1 MVCLAR
7 TSETTESP
15 ERRPSLEVAD
25 IFRAYGERYR
35 QQHRM
40 TPEQLQV
47 FRDILAC
54 RTKVLGG
61 HLDVCP
67 DCGWERPAYNSCRN
81 RHCPKC
87 QAMKQAAWI
96 EGRMAR
102 ILPCSYFHVVFT
114 LPAELRLVARR
125 HPRLVY
131 SLLFEAASQTLLDLG
146 DDPKRLGAQ
155 LGFTAVL
162 HTWTRRLEYHP
173 HLHCVVTGGGLSRDG
188 AHWIPIRRSKY
199 LFPVRVLGDLF
210 RGKFLAGL
218 RRLHDQG
225 QLDLTAIIPDVHDRL
240 DRLYATPWVVYAKR
254 PFGGPEQVYRYLGR
268 YTHRIAIS
276 NQRLV
281 SDDER
286 GVTFRTKSGQTITV
300 AGDEFIRRFLLHVL
314 PRRFVRLRHFGLL
327 APANVATRLE
337 QARQLLAAAAAHD
350 ATAPPPPSSPA
361 DKTWVDR
368 VIELLGTD
376 PTVCPQCGA
385 KLVRCCLPAARLP
398 RPGALRA
405 IPIAWL
411 DSS

>member
-1 MVCLAR
+1 VVCLPRA
-7 TSETTESP
+7 SETDEP
-15 ERRPSLEVAD
+15 DGRPPSLEVAD
-25 IFRAYGERYR
+25 IFRTYGELYR
-35 QQHRM
+35 QKHWM

-54 RTKVLGG
+54 RTAVLGG

-67 DCGWERPAYNSCRN
+67 DCGFERPAYNSCRN

-87 QAMKQAAWI
+87 QAMRQAAWI

-102 ILPCSYFHVVFT
+102 TLPCPYFHVVFT
-114 LPAELRLVARR
+114 LPAELRPVARR
-125 HPRLVY
+125 SPRLVY
-131 SLLFEAASQTLLDLG
+131 NLLFEAASQTLLDLG

-162 HTWTRRLEYHP
+162 HTWTRTLEYHP

-188 AHWIPIRRSKY
+188 SRWIPIRRSKY

-218 RRLHDQG
+218 RRLHHEG
-225 QLDLTAIIPDVHDRL
+225 QLDLAAIVPHVHGL
-240 DRLYATPWVVYAKR
+240 FDRLYAAPWVVYAKR

-281 SDDER
+281 SADER
-286 GVTFRTKSGQTITV
+286 DVTFRTKNGKTVTV

-314 PRRFVRLRHFGLL
+314 PKRFVRLRHYGLM
-327 APANVATRLE
+327 APANAATRLE
-337 QARQLLAAAAAHD
+337 QARALLAEPAAQDAVAPAA
-350 ATAPPPPSSPA
+350 PA

-368 VIELLGTD
+368 IIELTGTD
-376 PTVCPQCGA
+376 PTVCPQCRA
-385 KLVRCCLPAARLP
+385 KLVRRCLPAVRIP
-398 RPGALRA
+398 RAVPSH
-405 IPIAWL
+405 PNPSAWL

>member
-1 MVCLAR
+1 VICLPRA
-7 TSETTESP
+7 SETDEP
-15 ERRPSLEVAD
+15 DGRPPSLEVAD
-25 IFRAYGERYR
+25 IFRTYGDRYR
-35 QQHRM
+35 QKHRM
-40 TPEQLQV
+40 TPEQFQV

-54 RTKVLGG
+54 RTAVLGG

-67 DCGWERPAYNSCRN
+67 DCGFERPAYNSCRN

-87 QAMKQAAWI
+87 QAMRQAAWI

-102 ILPCSYFHVVFT
+102 TLPCPYFHVVFT
-114 LPAELRLVARR
+114 LPAELRPVARR

-131 SLLFEAASQTLLDLG
+131 GLLFEAASQTLLDLG
-146 DDPKRLGAQ
+146 EDPKRLGAQ

-162 HTWTRRLEYHP
+162 HTWTRTLEYHP

-188 AHWIPIRRSKY
+188 SHWIPIRRRKY
-199 LFPVRVLGDLF
+199 LFPVLVLGDLF

-218 RRLHDQG
+218 RRLHDEG
-225 QLDLTAIIPDVHDRL
+225 KLDLAAIVPHVQCL
-240 DRLYATPWVVYAKR
+240 FDRLYATPWIVHAKQ

-286 GVTFRTKSGQTITV
+286 GITFRTKNGKTVTI

-314 PRRFVRLRHFGLL
+314 PKRFVRLRHYGLM
-327 APANVATRLE
+327 APANAATRLE
-337 QARQLLAAAAAHD
+337 QARALLAHPIAPD
-350 ATAPPPPSSPA
+350 ATAPTPPA
-361 DKTWVDR
+361 EKTWVDR
-368 VIELLGTD
+368 VLELTGTD
-376 PTVCPQCGA
+376 PTVCPHCGA
-385 KLVRCCLPAARLP
+385 KLVRHRLPAARIP
-398 RPGALRA
+398 RVAPSR
-405 IPIAWL
+405 PNPQVRL